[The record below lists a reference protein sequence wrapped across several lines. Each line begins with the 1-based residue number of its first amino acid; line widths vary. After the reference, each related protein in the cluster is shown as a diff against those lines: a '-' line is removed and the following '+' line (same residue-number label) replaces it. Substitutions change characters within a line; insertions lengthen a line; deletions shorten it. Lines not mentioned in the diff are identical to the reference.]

1 MVFGKFRK
9 SEFSTPSIEMECCSI
24 ATATAADD
32 DDDDDHDGDDDEW
45 THFKCEF

>member
-9 SEFSTPSIEMECCSI
+9 SEFSMPSIEMEFHS
-24 ATATAADD
+24 TATTTAD